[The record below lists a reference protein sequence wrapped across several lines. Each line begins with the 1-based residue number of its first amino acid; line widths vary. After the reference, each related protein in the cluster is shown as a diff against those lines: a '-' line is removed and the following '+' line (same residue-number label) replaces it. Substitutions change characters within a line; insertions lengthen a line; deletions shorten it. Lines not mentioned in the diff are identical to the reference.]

1 MPLSLQVSL
10 SCGAL
15 FNLFVIDQLPEIKT
29 SRGPP
34 VALAQLLLIALRT
47 FARKVLLRD
56 DESCEVAEQAVSFTS
71 RDTNDATLIT
81 RIRYQLEHALAR
93 LTLETGDALDASE
106 RCKRTVLRELGKKL
120 PRRVAEN

>member
-1 MPLSLQVSL
+1 M
-10 SCGAL
+10 
-15 FNLFVIDQLPEIKT
+15 
-29 SRGPP
+29 
-34 VALAQLLLIALRT
+34 
-47 FARKVLLRD
+47 LLRD

-106 RCKRTVLRELGKKL
+106 RCKRTVLRELGKK
-120 PRRVAEN
+120 VAAPSRGKLIRSAKQIYTCMEEELRANVHTVKLTNI